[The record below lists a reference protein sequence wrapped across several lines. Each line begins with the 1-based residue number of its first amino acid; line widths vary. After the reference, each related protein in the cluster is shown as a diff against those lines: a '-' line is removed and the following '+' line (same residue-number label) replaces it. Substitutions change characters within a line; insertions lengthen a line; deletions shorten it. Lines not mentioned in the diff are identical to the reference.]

1 MNPLLISGFGTNI
14 SVDKRRLIIQNKL
27 ENQRYEYYPHQIK
40 HDSVIVDGHSG
51 SISFEAMRWLVKHNI
66 PIAMLNWNGNLLS
79 VTLPKETV
87 SSKLRL
93 KQYKI
98 YQDGKRRYSI
108 AYPLVKEKVNQSI
121 NLLNELSKY
130 YKEIDVST
138 IRTESEREGIF
149 KLKITYDYHN
159 LMMYEGRIADIYWSQ
174 ILNAFNNLCPEFKF
188 VSRNNTLNS
197 HNRNASDEINAL
209 LNYGYAVLESEVRK
223 DLNSIGLDPSISFL
237 HELSNSRASL
247 VYDIQELYRWLVD
260 LSVIQLLEEK
270 RLQKADFIVTENYNI
285 RLRETTAKA
294 LIEKIKLNFNAR
306 ALYNGKYYCYQNILY
321 ENVRL
326 LANYIIGKSG
336 KLQFNIPEFKIKR
349 EDNTGIRN
357 KVLNL
362 TPEDRKTLGINKSTL
377 WYMQKHI
384 KEGRKIKVY
393 GKVMGKLNGEN

>member
-27 ENQRYEYYPHQIK
+27 DNERYEYYPHQIK
-40 HDSVIVDGHSG
+40 HDSVIVDGHTG

-93 KQYKI
+93 RQYEI
-98 YQDGKRRYSI
+98 YQNDEKRYGI
-108 AYPLVKEKVNQSI
+108 AYPIVEEKVKQSI

-130 YKEIDVST
+130 YSEIDANT
-138 IRTESEREGIF
+138 INSESNKESMF
-149 KLKITYDYHN
+149 KLKTAYDYRN
-159 LMMYEGRIADIYWSQ
+159 LMMYEGRIADIYWVTLSK
-174 ILNAFNNLCPEFKF
+174 IFTTLSPEFNFK
-188 VSRNNTLNS
+188 SRRGKTSSWNM
-197 HNRNASDEINAL
+197 NASDEVNAL

-270 RLQKADFIVTENYNI
+270 RLKKVDFIVTENYNI
-285 RLRETTAKA
+285 RLRESTAKA

-306 ALYNGKYYCYQNILY
+306 ALYNGKYYSYQNILY

-326 LANYIIGKSG
+326 LANYIMGKSG
-336 KLQFNIPEFKIKR
+336 KLQFNVPEFVIKR
-349 EDNTGIRN
+349 EDNTDIRS
-357 KVLNL
+357 KVLSL
-362 TPEDRKTLGINKSTL
+362 TPQDRKKLGINKSTL
-377 WYMQKHI
+377 WYMQKHVR
-384 KEGRKIKVY
+384 EGKRIKVY
-393 GKVMGKLNGEN
+393 GKVMGKIR

>member
-27 ENQRYEYYPHQIK
+27 ENERYEYYPHQIK
-40 HDSVIVDGHSG
+40 HDSVIVDGHTG

-66 PIAMLNWNGNLLS
+66 PIAILNWNGNLLS

-93 KQYKI
+93 KQYEI
-98 YQDGKRRYSI
+98 YQNEQRRYGI
-108 AYPLVKEKVNQSI
+108 AYPIVKEKVKQSI

-130 YKEIDVST
+130 YREIDANT
-138 IRTESEREGIF
+138 ISSESNKEVMF
-149 KLKITYDYHN
+149 KLKTTYDYHN
-159 LMMYEGRIADIYWSQ
+159 LMMYEGRIADIYWAMLSKVFTK
-174 ILNAFNNLCPEFKF
+174 LNPEFNFK
-188 VSRNNTLNS
+188 SRKGKASSWNM
-197 HNRNASDEINAL
+197 NASDEINAL
-209 LNYGYAVLESEVRK
+209 LNYGYALLESEVRK

-270 RLQKADFIVTENYNI
+270 RLKKADFIVTENYNI
-285 RLRETTAKA
+285 RLRENTVKV
-294 LIEKIKLNFNAR
+294 LIEKIKQNFNAR
-306 ALYNGKYYCYQNILY
+306 VLYNGKYYSYQNILY

-326 LANYIIGKSG
+326 LANYIMSKSG
-336 KLQFNIPEFKIKR
+336 KLQFNVPKFKIKR
-349 EDNTGIRN
+349 EDSTDVRS
-357 KVLNL
+357 KVLSL
-362 TPEDRKTLGINKSTL
+362 TPDDRKRLGINKSTL

-384 KEGRKIKVY
+384 KEGKRIKVY
-393 GKVMGKLNGEN
+393 SKVIGKIR

>member
-27 ENQRYEYYPHQIK
+27 ENERYEYYPHQIK
-40 HDSVIVDGHSG
+40 HDSVIVDGHTG

-66 PIAMLNWNGNLLS
+66 PIAILNWNGNLLS

-93 KQYKI
+93 RQYEI
-98 YQDGKRRYSI
+98 YQNEQRRYGI
-108 AYPLVKEKVNQSI
+108 AYPIVKEKVKQSI

-130 YKEIDVST
+130 YKEIDVNT
-138 IRTESEREGIF
+138 ISSESNKEAMF
-149 KLKITYDYHN
+149 KLKTTYDYRN

-174 ILNAFNNLCPEFKF
+174 ILKPFNKLCPEFKF

-197 HNRNASDEINAL
+197 HNRNASDEVNAL
-209 LNYGYAVLESEVRK
+209 LNYGYAILESEVRK
-223 DLNSIGLDPSISFL
+223 DINSVGLDPSISFL

-270 RLQKADFIVTENYNI
+270 KLKKADFIVTENYNI
-285 RLRETTAKA
+285 RLRESTAKA
-294 LIEKIKLNFNAR
+294 LIEKIKQNFNAR
-306 ALYNGKYYCYQNILY
+306 ALYNGKYYSYQNILY

-326 LANYIIGKSG
+326 LASYIIGKSG
-336 KLQFNIPEFKIKR
+336 KLKFDIPEFKINRVDSTDIIAKSLPLCLAG
-349 EDNTGIRN
+349 DFNNLSTFSNN
-357 KVLNL
+357 K
-362 TPEDRKTLGINKSTL
+362 
-377 WYMQKHI
+377 
-384 KEGRKIKVY
+384 
-393 GKVMGKLNGEN
+393 

>member
-27 ENQRYEYYPHQIK
+27 NNERYEYYPHQIK
-40 HDSVIVDGHSG
+40 HDSVIVDGHTG

-66 PIAMLNWNGNLLS
+66 SIAMLNWNGNLLS

-93 KQYKI
+93 RQYEI
-98 YQDGKRRYSI
+98 YQDEKRRYGV
-108 AYPLVKEKVNQSI
+108 AYPIIKEKVKQSI

-130 YKEIDVST
+130 YREIDVNT
-138 IRTESEREGIF
+138 ISSESDKESMF
-149 KLKITYDYHN
+149 KLETTYEYRN
-159 LMMYEGRIADIYWSQ
+159 LMMYEGRIADIYWVTLSKVFTT
-174 ILNAFNNLCPEFKF
+174 LNPEFNFK
-188 VSRNNTLNS
+188 SRRGKTSSWNM
-197 HNRNASDEINAL
+197 NASDEINAL

-247 VYDIQELYRWLVD
+247 VYDVQELYRWLVD

-270 RLQKADFIVTENYNI
+270 RLKKADFIVTENYNI
-285 RLRETTAKA
+285 RLRDNTAKA
-294 LIEKIKLNFNAR
+294 LIEKIRLNFNAR
-306 ALYNGKYYCYQNILY
+306 AFYNGKYYSYQNILY

-336 KLQFNIPEFKIKR
+336 KLQLNVPEFRIKR
-349 EDNTGIRN
+349 EDNTDIRS
-357 KVLNL
+357 KVLSL
-362 TPEDRKTLGINKSTL
+362 TPQDRKRLGINKSTL

-384 KEGRKIKVY
+384 REGKRIKVY
-393 GKVMGKLNGEN
+393 GKVMGKIK